1 MKRIAVFVCFAYAA
15 IFIALTWP
23 SLMIA
28 FFPVSMAKC
37 VAVYSNWPPYW
48 ILLAVLVFCQAGLL
62 LIPLRITSRRPIARK
77 HIFLPVIV
85 SGLLIGALSLGVICS
100 LYEFV
105 AKGLFSEKW
114 ETWAALAA
122 CAVIWAI
129 WSVVFCRV
137 TRNEEPKSVIQKQ
150 CRRLLQGSVIT
161 LLVAVP
167 THIVARCRGYCCAG
181 FFTFIG
187 IAFGIAVMLA
197 CFGPAVYFLYAD
209 RWRKLHPKQACGDK
223 KA

>member
-105 AKGLFSEKW
+105 AKGLR
-114 ETWAALAA
+114 ETLDAPTIVDCVQWADGLSGRPDD
-122 CAVIWAI
+122 AI
-129 WSVVFCRV
+129 RFES
-137 TRNEEPKSVIQKQ
+137 
-150 CRRLLQGSVIT
+150 
-161 LLVAVP
+161 
-167 THIVARCRGYCCAG
+167 
-181 FFTFIG
+181 
-187 IAFGIAVMLA
+187 
-197 CFGPAVYFLYAD
+197 FLYYVRFDACLPQIGAPEPPPWD
-209 RWRKLHPKQACGDK
+209 ETRQLLDLEFYDGLGSEDSSHPWRRDGCSRGAVQHSVLCKRHHFEMVKHRECPF
-223 KA
+223 